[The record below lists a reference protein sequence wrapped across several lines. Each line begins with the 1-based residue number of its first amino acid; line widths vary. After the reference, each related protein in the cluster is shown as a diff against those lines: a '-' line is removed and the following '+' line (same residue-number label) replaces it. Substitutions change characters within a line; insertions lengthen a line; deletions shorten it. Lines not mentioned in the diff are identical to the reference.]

1 MTKSNKARAL
11 VAVSLI
17 LAAGAANAAIPTEAQ
32 GALDSIG
39 EFSSAVTTWM
49 WSIGTA
55 ITVAFVGLKLVRKG
69 ANKAT

>member
-1 MTKSNKARAL
+1 MTKSNKVRAL
-11 VAVSLI
+11 VAASLM
-17 LAAGAANAAIPTEAQ
+17 LAVGAANAAIPAEAQ

-39 EFSSAVTTWM
+39 EFSSAVTAWM